1 MLLCI
6 SSPLFAQKTESST
19 ARSTSFQIRNETFK
33 DTVWIITGKKPLSS
47 VYKKWKF
54 DFVLDAR
61 QTLVSGTV
69 ARLAGLRLG
78 MEYRR
83 VHRIG
88 VGFYNLGDGIVVR
101 SLEEV
106 NPEIVRASLN
116 IRYSSIFY
124 EREMF
129 FNPKWELSLT
139 AHLGRGRITGNY
151 ILAGGLRPQSFP
163 TFRIRAYEFSTT
175 AYYHLNWWISLGG
188 GIGYR
193 IIPDAPDEV
202 KPIYNSPIA
211 LARIRF
217 KLGKLVKSIWNHD
230 IKYTY

>member
-1 MLLCI
+1 MHAQRANN
-6 SSPLFAQKTESST
+6 SSPNSKGFRVK
-19 ARSTSFQIRNETFK
+19 NETFK
-33 DTVWIITGKKPLSS
+33 DTVWIITGKKPLSAA
-47 VYKKWKF
+47 YKKWKL
-54 DFVLDAR
+54 DFVFDAR
-61 QTLVSGTV
+61 QTMVSGTV
-69 ARLAGLRLG
+69 ARLAGLRIG

-83 VHRIG
+83 VHRVG
-88 VGFYNLGDGIVVR
+88 FGFYNLGDGIVVS

-106 NPEIVRASLN
+106 NPEITRANLN

-124 EREMF
+124 ERVML

-139 AHLGRGRITGNY
+139 AHAGRGRITGDY

-163 TFRIRAYEFSTT
+163 SLRIRAYEFSTT
-175 AYYHLNWWISLGG
+175 AYYHLNWWISVGG

-193 IIPDAPDEV
+193 LVPDIPDEI

-211 LARIRF
+211 LVRVRF